1 MAYLVE
7 ANLDGTNER
16 DLYQGNLLPAS
27 ATIDYKTNIIY
38 WGTYEIRRSYSS
50 VQAYDLKTNLRT
62 VVWSN
67 LPIPKGLLVFKDYM
81 IFADNDSPDSPKK
94 IGIKS
99 FPLKG
104 NGTVNE
110 LLSVDTWVSDI
121 TALHSSM
128 QTGKSFKCLCIAPS
142 KQSLIG

>member
-1 MAYLVE
+1 
-7 ANLDGTNER
+7 
-16 DLYQGNLLPAS
+16 
-27 ATIDYKTNIIY
+27 
-38 WGTYEIRRSYSS
+38 
-50 VQAYDLKTNLRT
+50 
-62 VVWSN
+62 
-67 LPIPKGLLVFKDYM
+67 M

-142 KQSLIG
+142 KQSLIGWGEYFNPLLRNVVKWSDTL